1 MEVARGKA
9 AGFQNNNHIHLHKDL
24 NNVDESELDKMLE
37 KALQKYKPII
47 DSEAE
52 IIEESNSNLTSLSKQ
67 SQK

>member
-1 MEVARGKA
+1 
-9 AGFQNNNHIHLHKDL
+9 
-24 NNVDESELDKMLE
+24 MLE

-52 IIEESNSNLTSLSKQ
+52 IIEESNSNSTSLSKQ